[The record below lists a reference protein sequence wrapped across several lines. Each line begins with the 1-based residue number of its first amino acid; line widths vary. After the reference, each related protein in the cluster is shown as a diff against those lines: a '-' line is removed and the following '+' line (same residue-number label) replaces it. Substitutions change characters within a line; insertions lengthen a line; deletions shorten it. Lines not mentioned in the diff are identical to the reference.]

1 MKISHGF
8 DFQLFYSKILGFISY
23 LKQRVFKSKIMY
35 EKLHLYLDTFLKLD
49 REAFDEIERKF
60 TKKKFA
66 KGSYL
71 ATEGEVITEVHFVIK
86 GCCRFFHKKEGRSV
100 THWFSFENSFT
111 TSLRSFSTQTPCKEY
126 IQAIEDCTVLSLK
139 HRDLMNLFDK
149 YHQWERLGRLVME
162 DFSRLMLDRLTSL
175 QTLTAK
181 QRYMMLLQSEPRII
195 QRIPLNQISS
205 YLGISGE
212 TLSRVRSE
220 IRLL

>member
-1 MKISHGF
+1 MYE
-8 DFQLFYSKILGFISY
+8 QLRSY
-23 LKQRVFKSKIMY
+23 LDIFM
-35 EKLHLYLDTFLKLD
+35 KLD
-49 REAFDEIERKF
+49 KEAAGEIEKNF
-60 TKKKFA
+60 TKKKFS

-71 ATEGEVITEVHFVIK
+71 AREGEVVTEVHFVIK
-86 GCCRFFHKKEGRSV
+86 GCCRFFHKKEGRAV

-126 IQAIEDCTVLSLK
+126 IKAIEDCTVLSLK

-181 QRYMMLLQSEPRII
+181 QRYMMLLQSEPRIV

>member
-1 MKISHGF
+1 
-8 DFQLFYSKILGFISY
+8 
-23 LKQRVFKSKIMY
+23 MY
-35 EKLHLYLDTFLKLD
+35 EQLQTYLDTFMKLD
-49 REAFDEIERKF
+49 KEASEEIERKF
-60 TKKKFA
+60 IKKKFP

-71 ATEGEVITEVHFVIK
+71 AREGEVITEVHFVIK
-86 GCCRFFHKKEGRSV
+86 GCYRFFHKKEGRSV

-126 IQAIEDCTVLSLK
+126 VQAIEDCTVLSLK
-139 HRDLMNLFDK
+139 HRDLMNLFEK
-149 YHQWERLGRLVME
+149 YHQWERLGRLIME

-181 QRYMMLLQSEPRII
+181 QRYIMLLQSEPRIV

-212 TLSRVRSE
+212 TLSRVRSQ
-220 IRLL
+220 IRIH